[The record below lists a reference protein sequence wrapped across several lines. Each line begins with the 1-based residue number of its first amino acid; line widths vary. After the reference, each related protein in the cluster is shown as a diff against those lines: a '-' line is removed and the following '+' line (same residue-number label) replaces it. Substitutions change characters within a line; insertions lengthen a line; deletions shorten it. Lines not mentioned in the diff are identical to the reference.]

1 MHHHHYHCIYLC
13 FLKKSRWKTKLTVL
27 RCCKMIL
34 RNCTKRRRR
43 RVRKEKR
50 NKKKSS
56 KPTGTKMDC
65 SEKLLSNRWWIR
77 GNRRNENGRVIAAA
91 AERQKKKNRSR
102 RQDCRLHRA
111 HRHGRWSLP
120 ASLLADSDRLLL
132 FLLLRLPTT
141 TTAHTDL
148 ATCAFLS
155 PRAKRVRVT

>member
-1 MHHHHYHCIYLC
+1 MHHNHYHCIYSC

-27 RCCKMIL
+27 RYCKMIL
-34 RNCTKRRRR
+34 RNCTKQRRR

-50 NKKKSS
+50 PKKKSS
-56 KPTGTKMDC
+56 KPTGTKMDF
-65 SEKLLSNRWWIR
+65 SEKLFSNRWWIR
-77 GNRRNENGRVIAAA
+77 GNRRNENGSVIAAA

-102 RQDCRLHRA
+102 RQDYRLHRA
-111 HRHGRWSLP
+111 HRHGRWSIP

-141 TTAHTDL
+141 TTAHIDL